1 MKRVITYGTFDL
13 LHNGHINILKRAK
26 EYGDYLVV
34 GVTSENYD
42 MSRGKLNVKESLTR
56 RIQNVKNTGLA
67 DKIIVEETFGQKVND
82 IQKHKIDTFVIG
94 SDWMNKFDYLK
105 EYCEVVYL
113 PRTPGVS
120 STELRN
126 EKNGILRVGIV
137 GYGRIAN
144 RFIEEAK
151 YVSGINIESVFGRS
165 INKAKDFA
173 SKYEINSYHDNY
185 DEFLKD
191 VDVLYIATPHTTHF
205 EYAKKAILQGK
216 HVLCEKP
223 MCLDTTQAKE
233 LFDLAKE
240 NNVIFYEAVKTA
252 YSPCFTQLY
261 GVAKSGLIGNI
272 KNVSATFTK
281 LVSDKTLREYNPAL
295 GGGALNE
302 LGTYVLFGIIK
313 LLGTDYK
320 KVNFSTMLDTE
331 TGVDVYTKV
340 NISYKNAMATGTVG
354 LGVKQ
359 EGDMIISGTKGYIYV
374 PAPWWKTEYFEVRF
388 EDTSKTLKYFYKF
401 EGDGLRYEIA
411 DFISAVNS
419 GKKSYK
425 LRNKESLAMVK
436 ILDTFKQRLSTK
448 ENIEIC
454 TY

>member
-26 EYGDYLVV
+26 EQGDYLVV

-42 MSRGKLNVKESLTR
+42 MSRGKLNVKESLTK

-67 DKIIVEETFGQKVND
+67 DKIIVEETFGQKIND

-94 SDWMNKFDYLK
+94 SDWLNKFDYLK
-105 EYCEVVYL
+105 EYCNVVYL

-126 EKNGILRVGIV
+126 NKNGILKIGIV

-151 YVSGINIESVFGRS
+151 YVSGINIESIYGRN
-165 INKAKDFA
+165 IEKAKNFA
-173 SKYEINSYHDNY
+173 SKYEINSYYDNFNK
-185 DEFLKD
+185 FLND
-191 VDVLYIATPHTTHF
+191 IDAIYIATPHTTHY
-205 EYAKKAILQGK
+205 EYAKKAINQGK
-216 HVLCEKP
+216 HILCEKP
-223 MCLDTTQAKE
+223 MCLKIKEAQE
-233 LFDLAKE
+233 LFELAQT
-240 NNVIFYEAVKTA
+240 NNVVFYEAIKTA
-252 YSPCFTQLY
+252 YSPCFAQLY
-261 GVAKSGLIGNI
+261 GIAKSGLIGNI

-281 LVSDKTLREYNPAL
+281 LVSDKNLREYNPEL

-313 LLGTDYK
+313 LLGTNYK
-320 KVNFSTMLDTE
+320 AINFSTILDEE
-331 TGVDVYTKV
+331 TGIDVYTKI
-340 NISYKNAMATGTVG
+340 NITYNSAMATGTVG

-388 EDTSKTLKYFYKF
+388 EDTSKTLKYFNKF
-401 EGDGLRYEIA
+401 EGDGLRYELA
-411 DFISAVNS
+411 DFVTAINS
-419 GKKSYK
+419 KQKSYK
-425 LRNKESLAMVK
+425 LNDNESLKIVE
-436 ILDTFKQRLSTK
+436 ILDTFKQRLSSK

-454 TY
+454 N

>member
-42 MSRGKLNVKESLTR
+42 LSRGKLNVKESLTK

-67 DKIIVEETFGQKVND
+67 DKIIIEETFGQKIND

-94 SDWMNKFDYLK
+94 SDWINKFDYLK

-126 EKNGILRVGIV
+126 NKSGILKVGVV
-137 GYGRIAN
+137 GYGRIAH

-151 YVSGINIESVFGRS
+151 YVSGINIESVFGHNT
-165 INKAKDFA
+165 NKAKDFA
-173 SKYEINSYHDNY
+173 SKYEIHNYHSNY
-185 DEFLKD
+185 EEFLKK
-191 VDVLYIATPHTTHF
+191 VDVVYIATPHTTHY
-205 EYAKKAILQGK
+205 EYAKRAILQGK

-223 MCLDTTQAKE
+223 MCINTTQAKE
-233 LFDLAKE
+233 LFDLAQR
-240 NNVIFYEAVKTA
+240 NNIIFYEAIKTA
-252 YSPCFTQLY
+252 YSPCFSQLY

-281 LVSDKTLREYNPAL
+281 LVTDKTLREYNPEL

-320 KVNFSTMLDTE
+320 KIQFSTMIDPE

-340 NISYKNAMATGTVG
+340 NIAYKNAMATGTVG

-359 EGDMIISGTKGYIYV
+359 EGDMVISGTNGYIYV

-411 DFISAVNS
+411 DFVTAVNS

-425 LRNKESLAMVK
+425 LGNKESLAIVE
-436 ILDTFKQRLSTK
+436 ILDSYNHNLKK
-448 ENIEIC
+448 GNVEIC
-454 TY
+454 KY